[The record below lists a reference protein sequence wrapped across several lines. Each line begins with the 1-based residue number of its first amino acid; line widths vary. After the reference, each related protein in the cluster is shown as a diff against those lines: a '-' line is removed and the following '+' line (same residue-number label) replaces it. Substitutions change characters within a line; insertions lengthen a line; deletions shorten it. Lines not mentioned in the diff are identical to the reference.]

1 MNRKV
6 LIISIVVCLLV
17 FLRHVN
23 ETSPNLIYIVA
34 CINIVAI
41 IYVWLTIIQRVQ
53 KEIFQLIASR
63 DIPNQFKER
72 KKREKSFFL
81 WGTTGVGIIALVL
94 IYFYFFCS
102 SEGNDI
108 LSIIALGFSLIDDE
122 LVSLINGVV
131 D

>member
-6 LIISIVVCLLV
+6 LIISIVVCFLV

-23 ETSPNLIYIVA
+23 ETSPNLLYIVA

-41 IYVWLTIIQRVQ
+41 IYVWLTIVQRVQ
-53 KEIFQLIASR
+53 KESFQQIASR

-72 KKREKSFFL
+72 KKRENSFLL
-81 WGTTGVGIIALVL
+81 WGTTVAGIIALVL
-94 IYFYFFCS
+94 VYFYFFCS

-108 LSIIALGFSLIDDE
+108 LSIIALGFSVIDDE
-122 LVSLINGVV
+122 LVSLINGAI